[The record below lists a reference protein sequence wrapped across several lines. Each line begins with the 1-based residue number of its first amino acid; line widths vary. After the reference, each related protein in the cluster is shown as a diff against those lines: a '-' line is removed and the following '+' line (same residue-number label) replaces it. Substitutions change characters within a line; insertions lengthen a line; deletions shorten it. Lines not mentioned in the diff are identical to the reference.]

1 MSAEEAKG
9 KELEQV
15 NEVESSEDALEQ
27 SWEFLTGIT
36 EKVSV
41 LPKSEQDKIMEIGR
55 QLSAAGA
62 SYNHTVPNPNRRPRS
77 PAKEAALKNKSASH

>member
-1 MSAEEAKG
+1 MSAKEDKG

-15 NEVESSEDALEQ
+15 NKVEGPEDALEQ
-27 SWEFLTGIT
+27 SWEFLTGVT

-41 LPKSEQDKIMEIGR
+41 LPQSEQDRIMELGK

-62 SYNHTVPNPNRRPRS
+62 SYDHIVPNPNRRQIS
-77 PAKEAALKNKSASH
+77 PAKEAALKKSAAH